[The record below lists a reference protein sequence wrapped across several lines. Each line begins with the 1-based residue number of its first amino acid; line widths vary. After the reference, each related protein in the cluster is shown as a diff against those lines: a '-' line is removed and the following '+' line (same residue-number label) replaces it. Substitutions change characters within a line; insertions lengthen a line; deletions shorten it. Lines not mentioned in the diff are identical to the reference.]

1 MIGGNIKK
9 EVLKRENRYR
19 FYNEN
24 NKLIK
29 EEFYYKDIDTG
40 VERSQPYFVNF
51 ITYDEKNNSYEESTY
66 YAKNKG
72 RKLRSIFKKNGV
84 YHNDNGPAMIC
95 YGAESENFKL
105 FCKYYKDGFIYR
117 DLGPYSF
124 KIMREKVKELG
135 LEYTPRQYLFQ
146 IVAFAGLAGGISYLY
161 FYNLLISIVYA
172 IIAVSFIPYI
182 TYLRCKRQYSEYI
195 FEQVQVY
202 CTNTI
207 MEFAT
212 TQAFVKSLEGV
223 VASGI
228 LEEPILSDVK
238 TMIAL
243 SYEKGDVYDSIKYMD
258 TKYPYYMVKNMHQ
271 LFLQVTKEGAKDT
284 QETFEN
290 MLSDIDIL
298 VEGVYRDRTDRANF
312 HKQFL
317 TFGVALYGL
326 IALIQILISQET
338 YIAMLDN
345 IIVRLLV
352 HGIVIINSCFLLAG
366 EKYYNEN
373 VGAE

>member
-1 MIGGNIKK
+1 MEILLIGLIIIFI
-9 EVLKRENRYR
+9 VSYRTKRGQSV
-19 FYNEN
+19 
-24 NKLIK
+24 
-29 EEFYYKDIDTG
+29 YK
-40 VERSQPYFVNF
+40 F
-51 ITYDEKNNSYEESTY
+51 ISEQAISTY
-66 YAKNKG
+66 
-72 RKLRSIFKKNGV
+72 KKV
-84 YHNDNGPAMIC
+84 
-95 YGAESENFKL
+95 E
-105 FCKYYKDGFIYR
+105 
-117 DLGPYSF
+117 PYSF
-124 KIMREKVKELG
+124 KVMREKVKDLG
-135 LEYTPRQYLFQ
+135 LEYSPRQYLFQ
-146 IVAFAGLAGGISYLY
+146 IVGFAGLAGIISYLY
-161 FYNLLISIVYA
+161 FYNL
-172 IIAVSFIPYI
+172 IITIIYMVVAVSFIPYI

-223 VASGI
+223 VESGV
-228 LEEPILSDVK
+228 LEEPLLSDVK

-284 QETFEN
+284 AETFEN

-298 VEGVYRDRTDRANF
+298 VEGVYRDRSDRAVF

-317 TFGVALYGL
+317 TFGVALYGMV
-326 IALIQILISQET
+326 ALIQLLISQET

-345 IIVRLLV
+345 PLIQILV
-352 HGIVIINSCFLLAG
+352 HGIVLINSWFLLSG

>member
-1 MIGGNIKK
+1 MEIILIGLIIVFIVSYRTKK
-9 EVLKRENRYR
+9 GESV
-19 FYNEN
+19 
-24 NKLIK
+24 
-29 EEFYYKDIDTG
+29 YKFIS
-40 VERSQPYFVNF
+40 EQAVN
-51 ITYDEKNNSYEESTY
+51 TY
-66 YAKNKG
+66 
-72 RKLRSIFKKNGV
+72 KK
-84 YHNDNGPAMIC
+84 I
-95 YGAESENFKL
+95 E
-105 FCKYYKDGFIYR
+105 
-117 DLGPYSF
+117 PYSF

-207 MEFAT
+207 MEFST

-298 VEGVYRDRTDRANF
+298 VEGVYRDRSDRANF

>member
-1 MIGGNIKK
+1 MEIILIGLIILFIVSYRTKRGESVYKFISTQAINTYKK
-9 EVLKRENRYR
+9 FE
-19 FYNEN
+19 
-24 NKLIK
+24 
-29 EEFYYKDIDTG
+29 
-40 VERSQPYFVNF
+40 
-51 ITYDEKNNSYEESTY
+51 
-66 YAKNKG
+66 
-72 RKLRSIFKKNGV
+72 
-84 YHNDNGPAMIC
+84 
-95 YGAESENFKL
+95 
-105 FCKYYKDGFIYR
+105 
-117 DLGPYSF
+117 PYSF
-124 KIMREKVKELG
+124 KVMREKVKELG

-146 IVAFAGLAGGISYLY
+146 VIAFAGLAGGISYLY
-161 FYNLLISIVYA
+161 FYDLVVTIIYA
-172 IIAVSFIPYI
+172 VIAVSFIPYI

-223 VASGI
+223 AESGV
-228 LEEPILSDVK
+228 LEEPVLSDVK

-284 QETFEN
+284 EETFEN

-298 VEGVYRDRTDRANF
+298 VEGVYRDRSDRARF

-317 TFGVALYGL
+317 TFGIALYGM
-326 IALIQILISQET
+326 IALIQLLISSET
-338 YIAMLDN
+338 YISMLDN
-345 IIVRLLV
+345 TFIKILI
-352 HGIVIINSCFLLAG
+352 HAIVIINSWFLLSG